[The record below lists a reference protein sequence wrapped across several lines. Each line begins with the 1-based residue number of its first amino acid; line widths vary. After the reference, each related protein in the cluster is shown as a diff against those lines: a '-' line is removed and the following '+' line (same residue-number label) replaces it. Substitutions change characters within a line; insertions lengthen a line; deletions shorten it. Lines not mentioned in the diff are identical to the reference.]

1 MRPFRFFRF
10 LLQSRAF
17 AAIFRFAY
25 RYSPPGFGG
34 VSLWRI
40 ASYFLVGTQRNSLS
54 LRASSVAF
62 QLMLAFFPTLIF
74 LVSLVP
80 FFPGGKLGYEWFRLS
95 EELIPPALFEFVGP
109 IIADVLLKKREGFL
123 WFTLLAGLWLSSA
136 GIKGIIQAFNASAF
150 IVEGRRPGQVRLISV
165 LVMLLSSLALG
176 LVFTVFQA
184 IDFLSGTVSWLS
196 GRLGWLFSLGLTWFF
211 VASLFRIAP
220 AKPLGLRFFSAGS
233 WISSLFLLLFTWA
246 FGVYVERFF
255 QYNQVFGVVG
265 AVPMAMIFLFLASLA
280 LLIGFDVDASIARG
294 RAIKKR

>member
-1 MRPFRFFRF
+1 MKSTRFFRF
-10 LLQSRAF
+10 FLAHTHLAILLRS
-17 AAIFRFAY
+17 AY
-25 RYSPPGFGG
+25 RFSPPGFGG

-40 ASYFLVGTQRNSLS
+40 ATYFLVGAQRNSLS

-80 FFPGGKLGYEWFRLS
+80 FFPGGQLGYEWFRFS
-95 EELIPPALFEFVGP
+95 KELIPPALFEFVGP

-136 GIKGIIQAFNASAF
+136 GVKGLIQAFNASAF
-150 IVEGRRPGQVRLISV
+150 ISEGRRPGQVRLISV
-165 LVMLLSSLALG
+165 LVMLLSSLAFG
-176 LVFTVFQA
+176 LVVTIFQA

-196 GRLGWLFSLGLTWFF
+196 GQLGWLFSLGMTWLF
-211 VASLFRIAP
+211 VAALFRIAP
-220 AKPLGLRFFSAGS
+220 AKSLRLRFFSAGS

-265 AVPMAMIFLFLASLA
+265 AVPMAMIFLYLASLA
-280 LLIGFDVDASIARG
+280 LLIGFDVDAGIARG
-294 RAIKKR
+294 KKGK

>member
-1 MRPFRFFRF
+1 MNSIAFFRF
-10 LLQSRAF
+10 MLSKKALAAF
-17 AAIFRFAY
+17 LRFAY
-25 RYSPPGFGG
+25 RYAPPGFGG

-40 ASYFLVGTQRNSLS
+40 AAYFLVGAQRNSLS

-95 EELIPPALFEFVGP
+95 KELIPPALFEFVGP

-136 GIKGIIQAFNASAF
+136 GVKGLIQAFNASAF
-150 IVEGRRPGQVRLISV
+150 IAEERKPGQVRMISV
-165 LVMLLSSLALG
+165 VVMLLSSLAFG
-176 LVFTVFQA
+176 LVITVFQA

-196 GRLGWLFSLGLTWFF
+196 GRLGWLFSLGMTWLF
-211 VASLFRIAP
+211 VAALFRIAP
-220 AKPLGLRFFSAGS
+220 AKSLGLRFFSAGS

-265 AVPMAMIFLFLASLA
+265 AVPMAMIFLYLASLA
-280 LLIGFDVDASIARG
+280 LLIGFDVDAGIARG
-294 RAIKKR
+294 KAASRA